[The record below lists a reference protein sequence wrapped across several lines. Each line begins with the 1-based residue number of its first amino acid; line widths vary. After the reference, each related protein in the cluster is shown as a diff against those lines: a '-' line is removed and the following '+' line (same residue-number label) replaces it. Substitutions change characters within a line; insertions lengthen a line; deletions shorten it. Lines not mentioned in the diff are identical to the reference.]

1 MNEEALQKQ
10 NKQQEKKRNL
20 IHLVT
25 NMNKSVNYNSIIIN
39 MRVPGRQFEVLEQ
52 KISPVSFIERDNN
65 PKYTRFKIYPN

>member
-1 MNEEALQKQ
+1 MKKHYK
-10 NKQQEKKRNL
+10 NKTNNKKKKRNL